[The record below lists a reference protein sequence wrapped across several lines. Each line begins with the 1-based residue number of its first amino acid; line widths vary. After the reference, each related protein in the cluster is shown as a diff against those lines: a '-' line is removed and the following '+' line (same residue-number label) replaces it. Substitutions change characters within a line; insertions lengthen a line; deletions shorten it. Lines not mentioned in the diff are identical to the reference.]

1 MTSDYKSIATYAG
14 IGLVLITVSISL
26 LIAVYRSKVIRRHMS
41 GVLLANLALVGIFSF
56 WSDVAVELERE
67 LMERSIM
74 LGEIGCHMLVNL
86 ALIIRI
92 EFYFIMI
99 ILGIDRVLV
108 MVNKTFY
115 ERRAW
120 WKIVVTFGTWL
131 ISSLLVVS
139 IYWFTHGDHISYKPH
154 DRTRRDYKA
163 ECAVAYEVTDAEG
176 DMNMGGL
183 TASVPTLLIFMAV
196 ELLVFCVFW
205 FRASRSILKLDPRE
219 KAQNIAFFISQVT
232 LLICSILFEFTADLH
247 SVALLELLLEPL
259 IMLYWLVLVPE
270 LRQGLCCCR
279 EQEKEE
285 DKGALIMENKTV
297 MLQPASVTD
306 RILNKP
312 VDV

>member
-1 MTSDYKSIATYAG
+1 
-14 IGLVLITVSISL
+14 
-26 LIAVYRSKVIRRHMS
+26 
-41 GVLLANLALVGIFSF
+41 
-56 WSDVAVELERE
+56 
-67 LMERSIM
+67 
-74 LGEIGCHMLVNL
+74 MLVNL

-99 ILGIDRVLV
+99 ILGVDRILV

-115 ERRAW
+115 ERKAW
-120 WKIVVTFGTWL
+120 WKVVVTFGTWL

-154 DRTRRDYKA
+154 DRTRRDYRA
-163 ECAVAYEVTDAEG
+163 ECSVAYEVTDAEG
-176 DMNMGGL
+176 EELNMGGL
-183 TASVPTLLIFMAV
+183 TASVPTLLIFMATL
-196 ELLVFCVFW
+196 LLVFCIFW

-219 KAQNIAFFISQVT
+219 KSQNLAFFISQLT
-232 LLICSILFEFTADLH
+232 LLVCSVLFEFTLNLQ

-259 IMLYWLVLVPE
+259 IMVYWLVLVPE

-285 DKGALIMENKTV
+285 EKGALIMQENKTV